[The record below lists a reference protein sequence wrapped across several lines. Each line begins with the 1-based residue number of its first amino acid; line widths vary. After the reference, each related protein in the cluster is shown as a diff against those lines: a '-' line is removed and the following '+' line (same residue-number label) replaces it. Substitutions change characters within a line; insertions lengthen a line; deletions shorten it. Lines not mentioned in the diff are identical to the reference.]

1 MIPGS
6 KWYIKKYSDEAAS
19 KKIYNAIL
27 TNTVNELNKNLK
39 STANKYIKME
49 KKYNVEIIQKSIIID

>member
-6 KWYIKKYSDEAAS
+6 KWYIKKYSDTAAS

-27 TNTVNELNKNLK
+27 TNTINELNKNLK
-39 STANKYIKME
+39 SMANKHFIL
-49 KKYNVEIIQKSIIID
+49 VIIN